1 VSWIKKFRACI
12 SVLVVAVLVV
22 VFWPSVNKST
32 QGQVADTQGQGRIA
46 DIRIAAAQHP
56 VGGIFGENDINQ
68 IFVSNVDNL
77 AEIQILFATWGR
89 NNSGSLFV
97 KISEVEGE
105 EFFSQTLD
113 MAGMVN
119 NSFVTF
125 KFPPRTDSK
134 NKRYS
139 INLSSPESTPDNNV
153 TCWGMKDNVPKGFEL
168 TYGSNKSNLVMVFN
182 TFTG

>member
-1 VSWIKKFRACI
+1 MKWIKKFRAYI
-12 SVLVVAVLVV
+12 SVLVVVVLVV
-22 VFWPSVNKST
+22 IFWPSVDKSP
-32 QGQVADTQGQGRIA
+32 QGRIE
-46 DIRIAAAQHP
+46 DIHIAAAQEP

-77 AEIQILFATWGR
+77 AEIQILFATWAR
-89 NNSGSLFV
+89 NNTGSLFV

-113 MAGMVN
+113 MASMVD
-119 NSFVTF
+119 NSFVSF
-125 KFPPRTDSK
+125 KFRPRTDSK
-134 NKRYS
+134 NKKYS

-153 TCWGMKDNVPKGFEL
+153 TCWGMKDNVPKGFDL
-168 TYGSNKSNLVMVFN
+168 TYGSQKSNLVMVFN